1 MRAQDPPRNKPA
13 RKKRWQHGPTHC
25 SRHSRRPAGFIR
37 VELRPNRTSYP
48 SVTHARHGPRQRS
61 LTTALRGGLNWSAQH
76 FNLLAK
82 MECGHET
89 ATSHLLLGGPAI
101 RDLGS
106 LAGRRADEFDRTPI

>member
-1 MRAQDPPRNKPA
+1 TKRSTASSGDGDNMVCVTATA
-13 RKKRWQHGPTHC
+13 RKRPRRIQINNSAPSTARQASWPTHT
-25 SRHSRRPAGFIR
+25 
-37 VELRPNRTSYP
+37 TSASAAP
-48 SVTHARHGPRQRS
+48 
-61 LTTALRGGLNWSAQH
+61 GGLNWSAQH
-76 FNLLAK
+76 SNLLAK